1 MQRADLPQRT
11 IIDVLIR
18 PFRAFAAHKLS
29 GAVLLVAAAVVALV
43 WANSPWADSYRTLR
57 ELPLAVGIGDF
68 TLSKPLLL
76 WINDGLMAVFFFL
89 VGLEIKREVM
99 AGELSTL
106 RKAGLP
112 IAAAIG
118 GMLLP
123 AVAYLAFNA
132 GGPYA
137 SGWGI
142 PMATDIAFALG
153 VLALLGDRVPLGLK
167 VFLTA
172 VAIVDDIGAILV
184 IALFY
189 TDSISLYALALAGGG
204 LLVAILANRLG
215 VRNAVFYFLVGTVVW
230 LGFLKS
236 GVHATLAAVLMAFAI
251 PARVHVHRDRF
262 LERSR
267 DLLDALEQRLQRKG
281 EGDFLTHGQQALMAE
296 VELTLERATPPL
308 QRLERALA
316 PVVTFLVLPVFALA
330 NAGLALSGDNLG
342 LALGHPVFWGV
353 VVGLLL
359 GKQLGV
365 LGFAW
370 LAVKLGLAD
379 LPAGTG
385 WRQIHATGLL
395 AGIGFTMSLFINALA
410 LPDPAI
416 QDVAKLGVL
425 GASLLAGISG
435 YLLLRLDP
443 PRTGPPAD

>member
-1 MQRADLPQRT
+1 MTRLDIPERPIDALTRT
-11 IIDVLIR
+11 
-18 PFRAFAAHKLS
+18 FRAFAAHKLS
-29 GAVLLVAAAVVALV
+29 GAVLLVAATVVALI
-43 WANSPWADSYRTLR
+43 WANSPWTASYRALR
-57 ELPLAVGIGDF
+57 DLPVTVGVGDF
-68 TLSKPLLL
+68 VLSKPLLL

-89 VGLEIKREVM
+89 VGLEIKREVL

-112 IAAAIG
+112 IAAAFG

-123 AVAYLAFNA
+123 AGLFLAFNA
-132 GGPYA
+132 GGPHA

-184 IALFY
+184 IAVFY
-189 TDSISLYALALAGGG
+189 TDSISLYSLALAAGG
-204 LLVAILANRLG
+204 LVVAIAANRLG
-215 VRNAVFYFLVGTVVW
+215 VRNAVFYFLVGSVVW

-236 GVHATLAAVLMAFAI
+236 GVHATLAAVLMAFTI
-251 PARVHVHRDRF
+251 PARVSMHRHRF
-262 LERSR
+262 LDRSR
-267 DLLDALEQRLQRKG
+267 ELLDELGQCLQQKNV
-281 EGDFLTHGQQALMAE
+281 FFTHEQQALLTQ
-296 VELTLERATPPL
+296 VELTLKRATPPL
-308 QRLERALA
+308 QRLEHALA
-316 PVVTFLVLPVFALA
+316 PLVTFLVLPVFALA

-342 LALGHPVFWGV
+342 TALGHPVFWGV
-353 VVGLLL
+353 VAGLLL

-379 LPAGTG
+379 LPSRTG
-385 WRQIHATGLL
+385 WRHIHGTGLL

-410 LPDPAI
+410 LPDAAT

-425 GASLLAGISG
+425 GASLIAGVSG
-435 YLLLRLDP
+435 YLLLRLGPSRADP
-443 PRTGPPAD
+443 PTD